1 MELRGKKVVIL
12 GERDGVPAH
21 TIEQAIE
28 NLGAEVVYAT
38 TQCFVWTAAGAVDLE
53 VQGRVKQLAEEYG
66 KNDLIVLLGAPNV
79 DAARVQFETMTR
91 GDPTYAGPLGGIELD
106 LPVYHVFEPEVK
118 AIIDPN
124 RYSDLI
130 ETLELG
136 LEADAIVEAIQQSRA
151 GENQ

>member
-1 MELRGKKVVIL
+1 M
-12 GERDGVPAH
+12 
-21 TIEQAIE
+21 
-28 NLGAEVVYAT
+28 
-38 TQCFVWTAAGAVDLE
+38 DLE

-66 KNDLIVLLGAPNV
+66 KNDLVVLLGAPNV
-79 DAARVQFETMTR
+79 DAALVQFETMTR

-118 AIIDPN
+118 AMIDPD

-151 GENQ
+151 DGTQ

>member
-1 MELRGKKVVIL
+1 M
-12 GERDGVPAH
+12 
-21 TIEQAIE
+21 
-28 NLGAEVVYAT
+28 
-38 TQCFVWTAAGAVDLE
+38 DLE

-66 KNDLIVLLGAPNV
+66 KNDLVVLLGAPNV
-79 DAARVQFETMTR
+79 DAALVQFETMTR
-91 GDPTYAGPLGGIELD
+91 GDPTYAGPLGGVELG
-106 LPVYHVFEPEVK
+106 LSVYHVFEPEVK
-118 AIIDPN
+118 AIIDPE

>member
-1 MELRGKKVVIL
+1 
-12 GERDGVPAH
+12 
-21 TIEQAIE
+21 
-28 NLGAEVVYAT
+28 
-38 TQCFVWTAAGAVDLE
+38 VDLE

-66 KNDLIVLLGAPNV
+66 KDELVVLLGAPNV

-91 GDPTYAGPLGGIELD
+91 GDPTYAGPLGGVELG
-106 LPVYHVFEPEVK
+106 LEVYHIFEPAVK
-118 AIIDPN
+118 EAIDPA

-136 LEADAIVEAIQQSRA
+136 LEADSIVEALQQARA